1 MSSLEGKVAFVTGGS
16 SGIGAATA
24 RALAGHGVHL
34 GLASLEGDDLGLD
47 AVAGVCDVRNH
58 GQVVALVEK
67 TVDRYGRLDILF
79 ANAGIGII
87 RRRFEDH
94 TVAEIDEIID
104 VNVKGLMYTVH
115 AALPHLR
122 RSDAAD
128 IVTLVSQSG
137 LRVLPRESVY
147 CGSKFAQWG
156 FTRALD
162 RELFA
167 DGIRCTAICP
177 GGVRTRFAMGG
188 RGREEGSAELDPML
202 SPDDVAEV
210 VVFALT
216 RPRNY
221 RLVDVGL
228 LPMTE
233 EV

>member
-34 GLASLEGDDLGLD
+34 GLASLEGDDLALD

-58 GQVVALVEK
+58 DQVATLVEK
-67 TVDRYGRLDILF
+67 TVARYGRMDILF

-104 VNVKGLMYTVH
+104 VNVKGLMYTVQ

-137 LRVLPRESVY
+137 LRVLPLESVY

-156 FTRALD
+156 FT
-162 RELFA
+162 
-167 DGIRCTAICP
+167 
-177 GGVRTRFAMGG
+177 
-188 RGREEGSAELDPML
+188 
-202 SPDDVAEV
+202 
-210 VVFALT
+210 
-216 RPRNY
+216 
-221 RLVDVGL
+221 
-228 LPMTE
+228 
-233 EV
+233 

>member
-1 MSSLEGKVAFVTGGS
+1 MAWVADVTDP
-16 SGIGAATA
+16 
-24 RALAGHGVHL
+24 L
-34 GLASLEGDDLGLD
+34 
-47 AVAGVCDVRNH
+47 AVARMVDA
-58 GQVVALVEK
+58 AL
-67 TVDRYGRLDILF
+67 TRYGRLDILF

-94 TVAEIDEIID
+94 TMAEIDEIID
-104 VNVKGLMYTVH
+104 VNVKGLMYTVK

-122 RSDAAD
+122 RSDAAE

-137 LRVLPRESVY
+137 LRVLPLESVY

-202 SPDDVAEV
+202 SPDDVADA

-216 RPRNY
+216 RPRSY
-221 RLVDVGL
+221 RLVDIGL
-228 LPMTE
+228 LPMSE

>member
-1 MSSLEGKVAFVTGGS
+1 MISLEGKVAFVTGAS
-16 SGIGAATA
+16 SGIGAATS
-24 RALAGHGVHL
+24 RALAGQGVRL
-34 GLASLEGDDLGLD
+34 GMASLEGDDLGLD
-47 AVAGVCDVRNH
+47 AVAGVCDVRDYS
-58 GQVVALVEK
+58 QVARLLEK
-67 TVDRYGRLDILF
+67 TVERFGRLDILF

-94 TVAEIDEIID
+94 TVDEIDEIVD
-104 VNVKGLMYTVH
+104 VNVKGMMYTVR

-122 RSDAAD
+122 RSDSAD
-128 IVTLVSQSG
+128 LVTLVSQSG
-137 LRVLPRESVY
+137 LRVLPLEAVY

-177 GGVRTRFAMGG
+177 GGVRTRFATGG
-188 RGREEGSAELDPML
+188 RGRDEGSSELDPML
-202 SPDDVAEV
+202 SPDDVAEA